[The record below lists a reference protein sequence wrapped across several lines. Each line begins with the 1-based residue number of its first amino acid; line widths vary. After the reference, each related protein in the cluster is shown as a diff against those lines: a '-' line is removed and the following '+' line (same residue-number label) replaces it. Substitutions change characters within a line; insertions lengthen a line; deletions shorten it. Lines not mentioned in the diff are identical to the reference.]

1 MFGEPQF
8 ENTRAL
14 GGEMRKGYRVLAVIT
29 AMLLGSMLFGTARS
43 ALLING
49 AGATFPYPIY
59 SKWFDEYTKVD
70 PSVHFNYQSIGSGGG
85 IMMLRNKT
93 VDFGASDAPMND
105 DQLKQSP
112 GPVLHFPSVM
122 GAVVV
127 MYNLPEVKTP
137 IRLTGPV
144 IADIFLGNIVK
155 WTDPAIT
162 KLNPGVP
169 FPDESIVTAHRSE
182 GSGTSYI
189 FSDYLTKVS
198 PEWAKKVG
206 KGTSLKW
213 AVGIGGKGNE
223 GVTGIIQ
230 QTPGAIG
237 YVELIYAL
245 KNNIPFPDIQNHDGN
260 WITAS
265 LGGVTAAA
273 AGAAA
278 NMPSDF
284 RVSITDAPGPDS
296 YPISSFTWLLV
307 YKSQKDKAKGEA
319 MVKFLKWALTDGQK
333 YTGALSYGSIPQPV
347 VEKELAQVNEVSIPT
362 Q

>member
-1 MFGEPQF
+1 MFGQPQS

-14 GGEMRKGYRVLAVIT
+14 GGEMRKGYRVLAVST

-70 PSVHFNYQSIGSGGG
+70 SSVHFNYQSIGSGGG
-85 IMMLRNKT
+85 IKMLQNQT

-105 DQLKQSP
+105 EQLKASP
-112 GPVLHFPSVM
+112 SLVLHFPSVM
-122 GAVVV
+122 GAVVLA
-127 MYNLPEVKTP
+127 YNLPEVKSP
-137 IRLTGPV
+137 IRLTGPI

-162 KLNPGVP
+162 KLNPGVS
-169 FPDESIVTAHRSE
+169 FPDEPIVTAHRSD

-245 KNNIPFPDIQNHDGN
+245 KNNIPFPIVKNHDGN
-260 WITAS
+260 WVNAS
-265 LGGVTAAA
+265 LAGVTAAA
-273 AGAAA
+273 AGAAS
-278 NMPSDF
+278 NMPDDF
-284 RVSITDAPGPDS
+284 RVSITDAPGADS

-307 YKSQKDKAKGEA
+307 YKTQTDKVKGQA
-319 MVKFLKWALTDGQK
+319 IVKFLKWALTDGQQ
-333 YTGALSYGSIPQPV
+333 YAAGLDYAPLPAAVIQ
-347 VEKELAQVNEVSIPT
+347 KELPQISQIVVP
-362 Q
+362 

>member
-1 MFGEPQF
+1 MG
-8 ENTRAL
+8 
-14 GGEMRKGYRVLAVIT
+14 VLKKTLQV
-29 AMLLGSMLFGTARS
+29 LVVFV
-43 ALLING
+43 ALLPCRTAHSQMLVNG

-70 PSVHFNYQSIGSGGG
+70 PSVRFNYQSIGSGGG
-85 IMMLRNKT
+85 ITMLKNQT
-93 VDFGASDAPMND
+93 VDFGASDAPLNEQ
-105 DQLKQSP
+105 QLTQMP
-112 GPVLHFPSVM
+112 APVLHFPSVM
-122 GAVVV
+122 GAVVLA
-127 MYNLPEVKTP
+127 YNLPDVKQKL
-137 IRLTGPV
+137 RLTGPV
-144 IADIFLGNIVK
+144 IADIYLGKVLK
-155 WTDPAIT
+155 WSDPEIT
-162 KLNPGVP
+162 GLNPGVTLP
-169 FPDESIVTAHRSE
+169 EDPIVTCHRSD

-189 FSDYLTKVS
+189 FSDYMSKVS
-198 PEWAKKVG
+198 PVWQQKVG
-206 KGTSLKW
+206 KGTALKW
-213 AVGIGGKGNE
+213 PVGIGGKGNE
-223 GVTGIIQ
+223 GVTGLVQ

>member
-1 MFGEPQF
+1 M
-8 ENTRAL
+8 
-14 GGEMRKGYRVLAVIT
+14 RVLKTTLQLLVVVI
-29 AMLLGSMLFGTARS
+29 
-43 ALLING
+43 ALLPCRTAHSQMLVNG

-70 PSVHFNYQSIGSGGG
+70 PSVRFNYQSIGSGGG
-85 IMMLRNKT
+85 ITMLKNQT
-93 VDFGASDAPMND
+93 VDFGASDAPLNEQ
-105 DQLKQSP
+105 QLTAMPS
-112 GPVLHFPSVM
+112 PVLHFPSVM
-122 GAVVV
+122 GAVVLA
-127 MYNLPEVKTP
+127 YNLPDVKQKLH
-137 IRLTGPV
+137 LTGPV
-144 IADIFLGNIVK
+144 IADIYLGKVLK
-155 WTDPAIT
+155 WSDPEIT
-162 KLNPGVP
+162 QLNPGVTM
-169 FPDESIVTAHRSE
+169 PDDPIVTCHRSD
-182 GSGTSYI
+182 GSGTTYI
-189 FSDYLTKVS
+189 FSDYMSKVS
-198 PEWAKKVG
+198 PTWQQKVG

-213 AVGIGGKGNE
+213 PVGIGGKGNE
-223 GVTGIIQ
+223 GVTGLVQ
-230 QTPGAIG
+230 QTPGAVG

-265 LGGVTAAA
+265 LAGVTAAA

-284 RVSITDAPGPDS
+284 RVSITDAPGANT

-307 YKSQKDKAKGEA
+307 YKTQKDKAKGEA
-319 MVKFLKWALTDGQK
+319 VVKFLKWALTDGQK